1 MIEKSNST
9 SLVLA
14 TIAIL
19 GQPPNAEAS
28 AAANS
33 RLMRSSNVHCKFIKS
48 DSYRLNDAIFNY
60 HENTILFLSLSVTV
74 IY

>member
-19 GQPPNAEAS
+19 GQPPS
-28 AAANS
+28 AGNP
-33 RLMRSSNVHCKFIKS
+33 LF
-48 DSYRLNDAIFNY
+48 D
-60 HENTILFLSLSVTV
+60 ENQQTTM
-74 IY
+74 